1 MFWIEELPPGRSWRH
16 VQTGMHLVAGSGR
29 VWPTGGSVARER
41 DARERYR
48 DVLDLDSA
56 IYQHLGWKHR
66 MASWHVKV
74 ENHEEDSGST
84 IGAAV
89 ASVIE
94 RSADG
99 ALGLNLGFFLAS
111 EIEGMGLM
119 SVMAPLVLAYALEHS
134 HSQPEFVSVTTRATN
149 TRAVSVARK
158 LGLSPNPAGT
168 FVAELADG
176 SVKYSGFQGS
186 LQDIVNASKPWLA
199 EQVRESDLEDLMELV
214 EGGDED
220 RVGRRL
226 RQSIF

>member
-1 MFWIEELPPGRSWRH
+1 
-16 VQTGMHLVAGSGR
+16 
-29 VWPTGGSVARER
+29 
-41 DARERYR
+41 
-48 DVLDLDSA
+48 
-56 IYQHLGWKHR
+56 

-74 ENHEEDSGST
+74 ENHEEDAGST

-134 HSQPEFVSVTTRATN
+134 LRTPEFVSMTTRATN
-149 TRAVSVARK
+149 VRAVSVANR
-158 LGLSPNPAGT
+158 LGLKSNPAGT

-176 SVKYSGFQGS
+176 SVEYCGFHGN
-186 LQDIVNASKPWLA
+186 LLDIINASKPWLA

-214 EGGDED
+214 ERGDED
-220 RVGRRL
+220 FAGHRP
-226 RQSIF
+226 RQTIF